1 MKLTGLLSLVGAVV
15 SIAGGATTLDVPFA
29 ATVIGQPLP
38 IPPGMA
44 QLFSNP
50 AEWMTTVV
58 NAVLVSVGQKTTAD
72 AVGFMNWVLGTGN
85 VISQTPPGLSYAN
98 EAVRQL
104 SDTIRITAYAGL
116 ALVTVIGGINLIVHP
131 HIRAPYHGALELIPR
146 IVLCA
151 ILIRWSLEWGGLV
164 IDANNAMC
172 AAIGSTS
179 IASWNLGFD
188 PTGGAMLVNLI
199 AMGVYA
205 LMGLLLLLQM
215 LMRLALLDA
224 LLVIAPLALL
234 CWVLPQTYSWARLWF
249 TTFFGT
255 VFVQTLQVLVLQ
267 LGGQLI
273 AGLPRL
279 LPSLATDPTNTGRV
293 WLITILLAI
302 AVLQLARKIPHIM
315 PGYPGSNATGAPSL
329 GTLRVMSALVRGG
342 SGRGGR

>member
-1 MKLTGLLSLVGAVV
+1 MKLAGLISLISTAVT
-15 SIAGGATTLDVPFA
+15 IAGGATALDVPFA
-29 ATVIGQPLP
+29 ATVLGQPVP
-38 IPPGMA
+38 VPPGMA

-50 AEWMTTVV
+50 GEWMATVV
-58 NAVLVSVGQKTTAD
+58 NAVLVSVAHRTTAD
-72 AVGFMNWVLGTGN
+72 AVEFMNWVLGSGN

-98 EAVRQL
+98 DAVVRL
-104 SDTIRITAYAGL
+104 SNTVRIAAYSGL
-116 ALVTVIGGINLIVHP
+116 ALVTAVGGINLILHP

-146 IVLCA
+146 VILSA

-164 IDANNAMC
+164 IDANNALC
-172 AAIGSTS
+172 GALGSTS
-179 IASWNLGFD
+179 IASWNVALD
-188 PTGGAMLVNLI
+188 PAGGAILVNLI

-255 VFVQTLQVLVLQ
+255 VFVQALQVLVLQ

-273 AGLPRL
+273 AGLPHL
-279 LPSLATDPTNTGRV
+279 LPSLASDPANTGRV
-293 WLITILLAI
+293 WLVTIMLAI
-302 AVLQLARKIPHIM
+302 AVLQLTRKIPNIM
-315 PGYPGSNATGAPSL
+315 PGHPGNTVTGGPSV
-329 GTLRVMSALVRGG
+329 GTVRAMAALVRGG
-342 SGRGGR
+342 GRGGR